1 MENQEAIKAFLEKN
15 KDLFWHFDKTKL
27 EALSIDVIVEY
38 ILNYGDENSVKELFE
53 VYGLGETASI
63 FFKNTNE
70 GPRINY
76 LPEVKNYF
84 TLYFNRHAP
93 RNFK

>member
-1 MENQEAIKAFLEKN
+1 MENQEARIAFLEKN

-70 GPRINY
+70 GRRINY

>member
-1 MENQEAIKAFLEKN
+1 MENQEAIKAFLEKY

-27 EALSIDVIVEY
+27 ELLSVDVVVEY
-38 ILNYGDENSVKELFE
+38 ILNYGDEHAVKELFQ
-53 VYGLGETASI
+53 VYGLKETASV
-63 FFKNTNE
+63 FFKNTFT
-70 GPRINY
+70 GRRINY

-93 RNFK
+93 RNLK

>member
-1 MENQEAIKAFLEKN
+1 MENQEAIKAFLEKHQ
-15 KDLFWHFDKTKL
+15 DLFWHFDKSKL
-27 EALSIDVIVEY
+27 EALSIDVVVEY
-38 ILNYGDENSVKELFE
+38 ILNYGDESSIKELFE
-53 VYGLGETASI
+53 VYGLEEIASV

-70 GPRINY
+70 GRRINY